1 MGEAEIYSPHMTQ
14 NALEGYCVTLI
25 KRMCLIYTLPNN
37 SMGRAHTF
45 FIDDLATFV
54 AHLEARRYSRGM
66 THDPEEDKKEILY
79 SRSIGDVITKY
90 YSYDDK
96 DDIQGPI
103 RIRVTYA
110 LLNQGKSLSRLA
122 KQLKALNVRY
132 RQTLPDWKT
141 KRKARVETREK
152 RWADVQRFLRENSEL
167 ISCFKYQGDDRL
179 TEGNHSF
186 NLEIASTP
194 QEQAICFEFIKALVD
209 AYEPH
214 GIIRG
219 RRGPDKPREQRNG
232 WIRRYADMHKKR
244 GWTPLE
250 ISKEIQRE
258 LREGTW
264 NERSRLQ
271 YNLAQNTILRIAGM
285 KIHHSTTIN

>member
-1 MGEAEIYSPHMTQ
+1 
-14 NALEGYCVTLI
+14 
-25 KRMCLIYTLPNN
+25 
-37 SMGRAHTF
+37 MGRAHYF
-45 FIDDLATFV
+45 FIEDVGSFIANIESRKYMRSLS
-54 AHLEARRYSRGM
+54 HSEGRQELCYSRTLSNVM
-66 THDPEEDKKEILY
+66 E
-79 SRSIGDVITKY
+79 KY
-90 YSYDDK
+90 YCYDDMEVM
-96 DDIQGPI
+96 QVPV
-103 RIRVTYA
+103 RIRVSYVLFQGGWP
-110 LLNQGKSLSRLA
+110 LLKLA
-122 KQLKALNVRY
+122 KKLKALNLMY
-132 RQTLPDWKT
+132 RSTLPDWKT
-141 KRKARVETREK
+141 KRKAREGTREK
-152 RWADVQRFLRENSEL
+152 RWNAVQKFLREHDEL
-167 ISCFKYQGDDRL
+167 IACFKYQGDDRL

-194 QEQAICFEFIKALVD
+194 QEQSVCFEFIKALVD

-214 GIIRG
+214 GIVRG

-232 WIRRYADMHKKR
+232 WIKRYAELHKKR

-285 KIHHSTTIN
+285 KIHTHTSGSMN

>member
-1 MGEAEIYSPHMTQ
+1 
-14 NALEGYCVTLI
+14 
-25 KRMCLIYTLPNN
+25 
-37 SMGRAHTF
+37 MGRAHFF
-45 FIDDLATFV
+45 FIDDLGTFIANV
-54 AHLEARRYSRGM
+54 ESRRYSRSVS
-66 THDPEEDKKEILY
+66 HEEAHNEVCYTRLL
-79 SRSIGDVITKY
+79 SQAVTKF
-90 YSYDDK
+90 YSYVESEAHVV
-96 DDIQGPI
+96 PV
-103 RIRVTYA
+103 RIRVNY
-110 LLNQGKSLSRLA
+110 LLMQNGKPLLRLA
-122 KQLKALNVRY
+122 KKLKALNLSY
-132 RQTLPDWKT
+132 RSTLPDWKT
-141 KRKARVETREK
+141 KRKAREETREK
-152 RWADVQRFLRENSEL
+152 RWSAVQKFLLEHDEL

-194 QEQAICFEFIKALVD
+194 QEQSICFEFIKALVD

-214 GIIRG
+214 GIVRG

-232 WIRRYADMHKKR
+232 WIRRYAELHKKR

-285 KIHHSTTIN
+285 KIHSHASSMMN

>member
-1 MGEAEIYSPHMTQ
+1 MGS
-14 NALEGYCVTLI
+14 
-25 KRMCLIYTLPNN
+25 
-37 SMGRAHTF
+37 AHYF
-45 FIDDLATFV
+45 LIDDLGTLSAN
-54 AHLEARRYSRGM
+54 LEARRFSRSNHTEDGRSLISYSRTLSGV
-66 THDPEEDKKEILY
+66 L
-79 SRSIGDVITKY
+79 TKY
-90 YSYDDK
+90 YSYDEK
-96 DDIQGPI
+96 EAAIVPL
-103 RIRVTYA
+103 RIRVTYS
-110 LLNQGKSLSRLA
+110 LVQNGKPLSRLSR
-122 KQLKALNVRY
+122 KLKALNAAY

-141 KRKARVETREK
+141 KRKPREGLREK
-152 RWADVQRFLRENSEL
+152 RATVVQRFLQAHGEL
-167 ISCFKYQGDDRL
+167 ISCFKYQADDRL

-214 GIIRG
+214 GIVRA

-232 WIRRYADMHKKR
+232 WIKRYAELHKKR

-250 ISKEIQRE
+250 ISREIQRE

-285 KIHHSTTIN
+285 KVHNHHSSMMN